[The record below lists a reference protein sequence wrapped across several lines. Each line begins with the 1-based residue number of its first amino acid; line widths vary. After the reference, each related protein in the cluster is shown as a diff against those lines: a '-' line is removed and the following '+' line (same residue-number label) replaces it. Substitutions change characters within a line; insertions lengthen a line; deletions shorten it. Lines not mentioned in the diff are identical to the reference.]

1 MAASTWF
8 NTIRKVRVS
17 RAQRVAACITERK
30 EKGYMYAVLPAVK
43 QCLQGA
49 PIDAI
54 CMTEKKVM
62 L

>member
-1 MAASTWF
+1 
-8 NTIRKVRVS
+8 
-17 RAQRVAACITERK
+17 
-30 EKGYMYAVLPAVK
+30 MYAVLPAVK

-49 PIDAI
+49 PIDAM